1 MLHLLPKSNT
11 QLNKHNIMAATNG
24 GFDIFS
30 HYITDFEQPKKAFK
44 AVFRKDE
51 HPSANVFQGDS
62 GVYIYKDFA
71 EGKPINAI
79 DFVMRLKNCP
89 FYDALIYINQ
99 DLGLGLTEAQNR
111 GSFEVGGSIDYW
123 SQFEDASTTVSRI
136 AATLTKYEVAGVKK
150 YVTDKG
156 YTVSTTA
163 ENPAFAFNL
172 GEGYTKI
179 YRPLEKNP
187 KHKHC
192 YIGQKPA
199 TYQNIFG
206 LSQLPI
212 QCSIILLVEGLKDC
226 IVANTN
232 LNEEGIYAVGLD
244 NVSTQIPDAILRQLQ
259 SKSEHIV
266 LCLDIDEK
274 GLEGSD
280 RKSRLYGLRNFIL
293 PDILRAHGGK
303 DISDWF
309 RLKLDKQLLLNSL
322 GEVLA
327 SPEPKPGITPEP
339 KENKSLP
346 LLEALLETE
355 KKLAQLATQPIV
367 YSPPLVNMGEVP
379 IIRRGTINIIQ
390 GKYGSH
396 KSRIAEVFCS
406 LLIANSTGCMQHCLN
421 FERTDEA
428 ITVVYIDTERNLNE
442 EFPTAIQSIK
452 QKGCYGVND
461 TPVDFRF
468 TSIKQVPRT
477 QRLQA
482 VKTFIEQVRTKTTYP
497 MFVLLDVVT
506 DCVSD
511 FNNAS
516 ESMQLFDYLG
526 NLCDNFGCTFLLVI
540 HQNPNS
546 EKARGHTGTE
556 ATNKASTVMQIGYEK
571 GKNNEDTDLIS
582 LRFLKIRSAKRP
594 TPVHLLYDENQKGL
608 VLAHSD
614 FIQKI
619 TAERRQV
626 ADSESVSEKLG
637 EVLKP
642 SMPQKELLLILK
654 QCFDCSENTLKG
666 RLDEIADKKTE
677 IIDHRGN
684 VCTLRIKTANGK
696 PTVYELEVSEQLT
709 ETEPHFMG
717 VELF

>member
-1 MLHLLPKSNT
+1 MFQHSQNK
-11 QLNKHNIMAATNG
+11 QLTKPSIMAATNG
-24 GFDIFS
+24 GLDIFS
-30 HYITDFEQPKKAFK
+30 HYISDFEQPKKAFK

-51 HPSANVFQGDS
+51 HPSANVFQGES

-123 SQFEDASTTVSRI
+123 GQFEDASTTVSRI
-136 AATLTKYEVAGVKK
+136 AATLTKYEVAGVRK

-156 YTVSTTA
+156 YTVNTTA

-192 YIGQKPA
+192 YVGKRPS
-199 TYQNIFG
+199 TYQSIFG
-206 LSQLPI
+206 LSQLPTK
-212 QCSIILLVEGLKDC
+212 CSVILLVEGLKDC

-232 LNEEGIYAVGLD
+232 LNEDGIYAVGLD
-244 NVSTQIPDAILRQLQ
+244 NVSTKIPDKILRHLH
-259 SKSEHIV
+259 SKANHVI
-266 LCLDIDEK
+266 LCLDTDEIGRK
-274 GLEGSD
+274 ESN
-280 RKSRLYGLRNFIL
+280 RKSQQYGLRNFIL
-293 PDILRAHGGK
+293 PAILRTHGGK

-309 RLKLDKQLLLNSL
+309 CLKLDKRLLLDSL

-327 SPEPKPGITPEP
+327 SPEPKLSLTSEP
-339 KENKSLP
+339 KENNP
-346 LLEALLETE
+346 LLETLLETE

-379 IIRRGTINIIQ
+379 VIRRGTINIIQ

-406 LLIANSTGCMQHCLN
+406 LLIANSSDCMQHCLN

-468 TSIKQVPRT
+468 TSIKQVPRNK
-477 QRLQA
+477 RLQA
-482 VKTFIEQVRTKTTYP
+482 VKTFIEQIRTQTTYP

-526 NLCDNFGCTFLLVI
+526 NLCDNFVCTFLLVI

-546 EKARGHTGTE
+546 DKARGHTGTE

-582 LRFLKIRSAKRP
+582 LKFLKIRSAKRP
-594 TPVHLLYDENQKGL
+594 APVHLLYDENQKGL

-626 ADSESVSEKLG
+626 ADSELVAEKLG
-637 EVLKP
+637 ELLKP
-642 SMPQKELLLILK
+642 SMPQKELLFILK
-654 QCFDCSENTLKG
+654 QSFECSENTLKS
-666 RLDEIADKKTE
+666 RLEEITEKKTE
-677 IIDHRGN
+677 IVDHKGN
-684 VCTLRIKTANGK
+684 ICTLRTHTTNGK
-696 PTVYELEVSEQLT
+696 PTVYELEVLEQR
-709 ETEPHFMG
+709 EVSAQPFMDF
-717 VELF
+717 ELF